1 MPKSFTWD
9 SMGFYDLTM
18 AQKNA
23 YGHPALWAV
32 ESTGPE
38 MLVGLKESWYAI
50 REWKGAGNKPV
61 PGVFDVYRGSKGSA
75 WRCRIVP
82 MP

>member
-1 MPKSFTWD
+1 
-9 SMGFYDLTM
+9 MGFYDLGM

-38 MLVGLKESWYAI
+38 MLVGLQESWYAI
-50 REWKGAGNKPV
+50 REFKGRDGKPV
-61 PGVFDVYRGSKGSA
+61 PGVFDVYRGNKASA
-75 WRCRIVP
+75 WKCRIVP
-82 MP
+82 VP